1 MTHIWLPRQNGAS
14 RSTPRAYIIG
24 MAIFRLMT
32 LMLLLAVPA
41 VAQEEVPDFS
51 PDGVLASPI
60 EPAPPSEDG
69 RNPAP
74 VESPP
79 LLQAAPPELDRG
91 PVTGYGPGGLE
102 AMPGAPLNAPYL
114 GAPFAIGR

>member
-1 MTHIWLPRQNGAS
+1 
-14 RSTPRAYIIG
+14 
-24 MAIFRLMT
+24 MT

-41 VAQEEVPDFS
+41 MAQEEVPDFS

-60 EPAPPSEDG
+60 EPAPLSEYG

-79 LLQAAPPELDRG
+79 LLPPAPRELNQG

-102 AMPGAPLNAPYL
+102 AMPGAPLNPPYL
-114 GAPFAIGR
+114 GAPFSIGR